1 MPVYPAGD
9 MSTNGYTSRPAWRRG
24 RVAGAT
30 CLAFA
35 LVLAAVLAPRPAST
49 ARILTG
55 TVTRVV
61 DGDTI
66 TVLVAGRA
74 ERVRYIGMDTPETRH
89 PVKGE
94 EPGGREAAAA
104 NRALVLGKT
113 VRLELDVR
121 ERDRY
126 QRLLAYVYVGELMVN
141 AEMVRRG
148 CAHAVTLP
156 PNVAHAE
163 RLVRLERE
171 ARQTRRGLWGH
182 PDC

>member
-1 MPVYPAGD
+1 
-9 MSTNGYTSRPAWRRG
+9 MSTKGYRARDCSRGAARAARRCVG
-24 RVAGAT
+24 LLAVA
-30 CLAFA
+30 L
-35 LVLAAVLAPRPAST
+35 LLAPAPAAP

-55 TVTRVV
+55 TVTHVV

-66 TVLVAGRA
+66 TVTLGGRA
-74 ERVRYIGMDTPETRH
+74 EKVRYIGMDTPETKH
-89 PVKGE
+89 PVKGK

-104 NRALVLGKT
+104 NRNLVLGKT

-141 AEMVRRG
+141 AELVRRG
-148 CAHAVTLP
+148 CAQAVTLP
-156 PNVAHAE
+156 PNVAHARE
-163 RLVRLERE
+163 LVRLERE
-171 ARQTRRGLWGH
+171 ARLARRGLWGQ

>member
-1 MPVYPAGD
+1 MANAARRCLRLLGVVALLLIPDPA
-9 MSTNGYTSRPAWRRG
+9 
-24 RVAGAT
+24 
-30 CLAFA
+30 
-35 LVLAAVLAPRPAST
+35 AA

-55 TVTRVV
+55 TVTHVV

-66 TVLVAGRA
+66 TVAVGNRA
-74 ERVRYIGMDTPETRH
+74 EKVRYIGMDTPETKH

-104 NRALVLGKT
+104 NRSLVLGKT

-141 AEMVRRG
+141 AELVRRG

-156 PNVAHAE
+156 PNVAHAQE
-163 RLVRLERE
+163 LVRLERE
-171 ARQTRRGLWGH
+171 ARLGRRGLWGQ
-182 PDC
+182 PSC

>member
-1 MPVYPAGD
+1 
-9 MSTNGYTSRPAWRRG
+9 MSTNGDTSRARSTGPGAARAARHSRG
-24 RVAGAT
+24 F
-30 CLAFA
+30 LAFA
-35 LVLAAVLAPRPAST
+35 ALLLAPAPVAP

-55 TVTRVV
+55 TVTHVV

-66 TVLVAGRA
+66 TVALGGRA
-74 ERVRYIGMDTPETRH
+74 EKVRYIGMDTPEKRH

-104 NRALVLGKT
+104 NRSLVLGKT

-141 AEMVRRG
+141 AELVRRG
-148 CAHAVTLP
+148 CAQVVTLP
-156 PNVAHAE
+156 PNVAHAQE
-163 RLVRLERE
+163 LVRLERE
-171 ARQTRRGLWGH
+171 ARLARRGLWGQ
-182 PDC
+182 PGC

>member
-1 MPVYPAGD
+1 
-9 MSTNGYTSRPAWRRG
+9 MSTHGDTPRAWSPGPRAARLPRRALG
-24 RVAGAT
+24 LIAVA
-30 CLAFA
+30 A
-35 LVLAAVLAPRPAST
+35 LLLAPAPAAP

-55 TVTRVV
+55 RVTHVI

-66 TVLVAGRA
+66 TVALGGRA
-74 ERVRYIGMDTPETRH
+74 EKVRYIGMDTPETKH

-104 NRALVLGKT
+104 NRNLVLGKT

-141 AEMVRRG
+141 AELVRRG
-148 CAHAVTLP
+148 CAQAVTLP
-156 PNVAHAE
+156 PNVAHAQE
-163 RLVRLERE
+163 LVRLERE
-171 ARQTRRGLWGH
+171 ARLARRGLWGQ
-182 PDC
+182 PGC